1 MRSVIIAEVS
11 FFSDQNSPKNFSQKC
26 KKILLPTLTF
36 LIRNQGTQKSCLH
49 KVKLTVC
56 MLSAQ
61 YIAAMQVPFQFF
73 TCPIIKSSL
82 YVYHCLFSR
91 PFFLSSSKL
100 WWQAYGI
107 WASTE
112 VIQQND
118 KLLEDNILSYCTFVH
133 SLQCKKNMVTFV
145 YNFKP
150 L

>member
-61 YIAAMQVPFQFF
+61 YIAAMQVPFPIFYMPHYKKQFI
-73 TCPIIKSSL
+73 CLSL
-82 YVYHCLFSR
+82 
-91 PFFLSSSKL
+91 PFFKTIFFVFKQVMMAGVRYLSINRSYTTK
-100 WWQAYGI
+100 WQIAGGQYSILLHLCALTAMQKEYGHI
-107 WASTE
+107 C
-112 VIQQND
+112 
-118 KLLEDNILSYCTFVH
+118 L
-133 SLQCKKNMVTFV
+133 
-145 YNFKP
+145 
-150 L
+150 

>member
-1 MRSVIIAEVS
+1 MEVS

-26 KKILLPTLTF
+26 KKIPLPTLTF
-36 LIRNQGTQKSCLH
+36 SSDIMPPQSQIDSMH
-49 KVKLTVC
+49 S
-56 MLSAQ
+56 MLSILWQ
-61 YIAAMQVPFQFF
+61 CRFLSNFF
-73 TCPIIKSSL
+73 TRPITTIGL
-82 YVYHCLFSR
+82 YIYYCLFQDH
-91 PFFLSSSKL
+91 FLPSSK
-100 WWQAYGI
+100 WWWHAYGI

-112 VIQQND
+112 VMQQND